1 MDSLLDRFIAEPD
14 IRERFEKTINAPAAV
29 VMKAAYEIDMQSI
42 VPIRAIISARKY
54 ILGGTADKRVSRGL
68 VQETRDLGWGT
79 LVEVPGRLLI
89 CGAVCQPWFGDVKFT
104 AIPADDFAAHSEPDQ
119 VKIVWS
125 LEATEMKP
133 GVTQFVHEVRAV
145 ATDDEAR
152 QKFLRYWRW
161 ARFGIVAIR
170 WFLLPAIKRRAE
182 QAAKATEK

>member
-1 MDSLLDRFIAEPD
+1 MDSPVDRFISEPD

-42 VPIRAIISARKY
+42 LPIRAIISARKY

-79 LVEVPGRLLI
+79 LVEVPDSLLI

-104 AIPADDFAAHSEPDQ
+104 AIPADEFAAYSEPDQ

-125 LEATEMKP
+125 LEANETEP
-133 GVTQFVHEVRAV
+133 NVTLFAHEVRAV
-145 ATDDEAR
+145 ATDDGAR
-152 QKFLRYWRW
+152 LKFI
-161 ARFGIVAIR
+161 A
-170 WFLLPAIKRRAE
+170 LLAMGKIWHRRNPMVF
-182 QAAKATEK
+182 AAGY